1 MDRRFITAFSSPAS
15 VRILGK
21 RLYPFCLKHRV
32 RLLAIRSP
40 MVTSTG
46 QGIGPRDLL
55 TAVKVCAEDGDMEPS
70 IFELARLK
78 ALEINPAKMKAAVE
92 AFVAYCHIDAWPKYW
107 DAPKTSGSA
116 DGAGVPW
123 PLMILTNLIANG
135 IEEQRAWE
143 MPEAQAIW
151 LSTAFAM
158 RGGAKVN
165 LLTTE
170 EEELMDELRRGELP
184 PQQG

>member
-32 RLLAIRSP
+32 RLLAIDCP
-40 MVTSTG
+40 LVTSG
-46 QGIGPRDLL
+46 GHGITPRDLL
-55 TAVKVCAEDGDMEPS
+55 AAVKVCAEDDTIEPS

-78 ALEINPAKMKAAVE
+78 ALEIDPHRFKAEVE
-92 AFVAYCHIDAWPKYW
+92 RFVAHCHVDAWPKYW
-107 DAPKTSGSA
+107 DGPKTSGTA

-123 PLMILTNLIANG
+123 PLMIVTNLVANG

-151 LSTAFAM
+151 LSTAFAL

-170 EEELMDELRRGELP
+170 EEELMEELRRGELP